1 MDSFGRAV
9 TSEAAVSGT
18 TTNYHVKGVIVWW
31 VSVYLVF
38 VAGFAGW
45 CGKEFWSWQNV
56 LLVVLPPSVV
66 ALASAIHTWWRY
78 PTVMIVDLVKCVA
91 SLVAGAAIGGMGLSL
106 AWSIAAKFGGWPN
119 AYARSATFTI
129 LMALLMLLV
138 WLSNRSKKSR
148 ADQRG
153 RYAKSDAP
161 E

>member
-1 MDSFGRAV
+1 L

-18 TTNYHVKGVIVWW
+18 TTNYHVKGVIAWW

-66 ALASAIHTWWRY
+66 ALASAIHNWWRY
-78 PTVMIVDLVKCVA
+78 PTALIVDLVKCAV
-91 SLVAGAAIGGMGLSL
+91 SLVAGAAIGGMGLIL
-106 AWSIAAKFGGWPN
+106 AWSIAEKFGGWPN
-119 AYARSATFTI
+119 AYARSATFAI

-138 WLSNRSKKSR
+138 WLANRSKKSR
-148 ADQRG
+148 TDQTG
-153 RYAKSDAP
+153 RCDRLEAP